1 MIITKTFFET
11 PKRRRYTWKAPGDI
25 YRFQIDFILVKK
37 IYRNQIKSTHS
48 YPGFDIDS
56 DHNLVLAKCNIKF
69 KRRVKVLEKK
79 WAADKLKSESTLKS
93 FQEVME
99 ITDHNSWEELKSTI
113 TQNADKILG
122 KHILEPKKPWMTA
135 EILELIKERN
145 IWRNKDYDKYKRIKN
160 TVTAECRKA
169 KEKWMDENSAEIECM
184 MNNNNNKV
192 YAKVKRLQYEP
203 RTRSNI
209 VKDKEGRIVFDNEKV
224 ANRWKEYMEE
234 LYVGP
239 EITFEDQYIENEEEV
254 DNNMKRPPIDDNEF
268 HKALKELSDKKS
280 NWC

>member
-1 MIITKTFFET
+1 M
-11 PKRRRYTWKAPGDI
+11 
-25 YRFQIDFILVKK
+25 
-37 IYRNQIKSTHS
+37 
-48 YPGFDIDS
+48 
-56 DHNLVLAKCNIKF
+56 
-69 KRRVKVLEKK
+69 
-79 WAADKLKSESTLKS
+79 DKLKSDLTLKS

-99 ITDHNSWEELKSTI
+99 KIDNNSWEELKFTI

-145 IWRNKDYDKYKRIKN
+145 IWRNKDYEKYKIIKN

-169 KEKWMDENSAEIECM
+169 KEKWMDKNSAEIEYM
-184 MNNNNNKV
+184 MNRNNNGV

-234 LYVGP
+234 LMWV
-239 EITFEDQYIENEEEV
+239 Q
-254 DNNMKRPPIDDNEF
+254 KLQ
-268 HKALKELSDKKS
+268 LKINTLNTKKK
-280 NWC
+280 